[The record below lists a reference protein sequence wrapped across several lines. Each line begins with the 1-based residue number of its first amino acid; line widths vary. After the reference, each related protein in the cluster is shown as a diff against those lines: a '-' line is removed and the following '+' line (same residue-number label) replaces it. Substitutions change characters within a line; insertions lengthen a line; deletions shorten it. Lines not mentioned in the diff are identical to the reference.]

1 MAKPIV
7 SWREWR
13 RNAAEVALNAR
24 KDVPQTLLARVTYV
38 GPWDPEVDGREVAPA
53 AYRIGTRRGPTKGG
67 PASISV
73 TKRYLEPLTLG
84 GLIKEVWLDVPT
96 GQTKVCVVVRYQ

>member
-1 MAKPIV
+1 MWAPWIQRWTAAKLHPPRTE
-7 SWREWR
+7 SGHD
-13 RNAAEVALNAR
+13 A
-24 KDVPQTLLARVTYV
+24 VP
-38 GPWDPEVDGREVAPA
+38 P
-53 AYRIGTRRGPTKGG
+53 KGD

-96 GQTKVCVVVRYQ
+96 GQTKVCVMVRYR

>member
-1 MAKPIV
+1 MG
-7 SWREWR
+7 
-13 RNAAEVALNAR
+13 
-24 KDVPQTLLARVTYV
+24 
-38 GPWDPEVDGREVAPA
+38 GPVDPEVDGREVAPA
-53 AYRIGTRRGPTKGG
+53 ASRIGTRRGPTKDD

-96 GQTKVCVVVRYQ
+96 GQTKVCVMVRYR

>member
-1 MAKPIV
+1 MLSGSLPTRDRMFLKH
-7 SWREWR
+7 SWQE
-13 RNAAEVALNAR
+13 LHI
-24 KDVPQTLLARVTYV
+24 LLIR
-38 GPWDPEVDGREVAPA
+38 GSRGGREVAPA
-53 AYRIGTRRGPTKGG
+53 AYRIGTRRGPTKGD

-96 GQTKVCVVVRYQ
+96 GQTKVCVMVRYQ